1 MVRPFPERRRDL
13 VTVHQGN
20 NVILLKANDI
30 AYLQGN
36 GNYTYVHTVQGQ
48 RYLVSKTMKAI
59 DEKLGGHFLRIHKSY
74 FVNPDCVV
82 AKLPPGYLLLNGG
95 QTLPIAK
102 RRLQEME
109 VVAAIA
115 YLKVG

>member
-1 MVRPFPERRRDL
+1 
-13 VTVHQGN
+13 
-20 NVILLKANDI
+20 
-30 AYLQGN
+30 
-36 GNYTYVHTVQGQ
+36 
-48 RYLVSKTMKAI
+48 MKNWA
-59 DEKLGGHFLRIHKSY
+59 DTSY

-102 RRLQEME
+102 RRLREME